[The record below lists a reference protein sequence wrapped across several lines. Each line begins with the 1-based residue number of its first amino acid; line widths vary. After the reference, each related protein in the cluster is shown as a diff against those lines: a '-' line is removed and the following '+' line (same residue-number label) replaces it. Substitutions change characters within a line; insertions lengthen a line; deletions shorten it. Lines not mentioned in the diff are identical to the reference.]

1 MALDFTA
8 ELRREEAL
16 REAEGI
22 PDRVRR
28 SIRSRIEK
36 SIERRQGGPRRAR
49 APLLV
54 GAAATLVIVAA
65 LAVLELRAPSHL
77 GEFQVARESDDLRAQ
92 VRGGLVEIER
102 GAVTLVD
109 PPTGV
114 TLETSGPVALRRE
127 PSGVRVVRG
136 RTIITVQKRAKG
148 ASPVTILVS
157 HGAIQVLGTTFTVV
171 QEPSG
176 GSVLLHEGRI
186 QFRSAGNV
194 VLNLRPGE
202 QLTWPL
208 ASPSAPAS
216 PSPATQQSAGVAL
229 SPRERTAPQ
238 PSARAAIA
246 AAPST
251 LPTGAPSAPQV
262 APSSSSTEE
271 LLDRVEA
278 LRGRHQFEAAAR
290 ELARG
295 IPSQPKAMRERLSFE
310 LGSLLTHQIHDRRR
324 ACAHWA
330 AHERNF
336 LGGRY
341 REEVARSRRA
351 LACEGGPNAP

>member
-1 MALDFTA
+1 MARDFAA

-22 PDRVRR
+22 PDGVRR
-28 SIRSRIEK
+28 SIRSRIEQ

-49 APLLV
+49 APLFV
-54 GAAATLVIVAA
+54 GAVAALVILAA
-65 LAVLELRAPSHL
+65 LAVFELRGPSHL

-92 VRGGLVEIER
+92 VRGGLVEIDR
-102 GAVTLVD
+102 GAITLVD
-109 PPTGV
+109 PATGV
-114 TLETSGPVALRRE
+114 TLESSGPVALRRE

-136 RTIITVQKRAKG
+136 RTNISVQKRAPG

-157 HGAIQVLGTTFTVV
+157 HGAIQVLGTSFTVF
-171 QEPSG
+171 QGPSG
-176 GSVLLHEGRI
+176 GSVLLHEGHI
-186 QFRSAGNV
+186 QFRGEDNV
-194 VLNLRPGE
+194 VHNLRPGE
-202 QLTWPL
+202 ELKWPL

-216 PSPATQQSAGVAL
+216 PTPSPPQSAGVAP
-229 SPRERTAPQ
+229 PRVRTAPQ
-238 PSARAAIA
+238 PSAPTPIA

-251 LPTGAPSAPQV
+251 SPTGAPSAPQA
-262 APSSSSTEE
+262 APSASSTEE

-336 LGGRY
+336 QGGRY

>member
-1 MALDFTA
+1 MARDFA
-8 ELRREEAL
+8 VELRREEAL

-22 PDRVRR
+22 PDGVRR

-49 APLLV
+49 GLLFV
-54 GAAATLVIVAA
+54 GAAATLVILAA
-65 LAVLELRAPSHL
+65 LAVFELRAPSHL

-102 GAVTLVD
+102 GAITLVD
-109 PPTGV
+109 PATGA

-136 RTIITVQKRAKG
+136 RTNVSVPKRAPG

-157 HGAIQVLGTTFTVV
+157 HGAIQVLGTAFTVV
-171 QEPSG
+171 QGPSG

-186 QFRSAGNV
+186 QFRSGDGV

-202 QLTWPL
+202 ELTWPL

-216 PSPATQQSAGVAL
+216 PTPAPQPSAGITL

-238 PSARAAIA
+238 PSAQAPNA
-246 AAPST
+246 AAPSAS
-251 LPTGAPSAPQV
+251 PTSAPSAPQ
-262 APSSSSTEE
+262 AASSASTEE
-271 LLDRVEA
+271 LLERVEA
-278 LRGRHQFEAAAR
+278 LRGRQQFEAAAR

-295 IPSQPKAMRERLSFE
+295 IPSQPKGMRERLSFE

-330 AHERNF
+330 AHARNF
-336 LGGRY
+336 QGGRY
-341 REEVARSRRA
+341 REEVARSQRA

>member
-22 PDRVRR
+22 PDDVRR
-28 SIRSRIEK
+28 SIRSRIAQ
-36 SIERRQGGPRRAR
+36 SIERHQGGPRRSR
-49 APLLV
+49 APLFV
-54 GAAATLVIVAA
+54 AAAATLVIVAV
-65 LAVLELRAPSHL
+65 LAVFKLSAPSQL
-77 GEFQVARESDDLRAQ
+77 GEFQVARESEDLRAQ

-102 GAVTLVD
+102 GAATLVD

-136 RTIITVQKRAKG
+136 RTNIAVQKRAPG
-148 ASPVTILVS
+148 AAPVTILVS
-157 HGAIQVLGTTFTVV
+157 HGAIQVLGTAFTVV
-171 QEPSG
+171 QGASG

-186 QFRSAGNV
+186 QFRSTGNV
-194 VLNLRPGE
+194 VLDLRPGE

-208 ASPSAPAS
+208 AAPSAPV
-216 PSPATQQSAGVAL
+216 SPAPQQSAAVTP
-229 SPRERTAPQ
+229 SPPEKTARQ
-238 PSARAAIA
+238 PSPQAPIA

-251 LPTGAPSAPQV
+251 SPTGSPSAAQV
-262 APSSSSTEE
+262 APSASSTEE

-290 ELARG
+290 ELALG
-295 IPSQPKAMRERLSFE
+295 IPSQPRAMRERLSFE

-336 LGGRY
+336 QGGRY

-351 LACEGGPNAP
+351 LACEGGPKAP